1 VIRRFEDL
9 RVWQVARELTQRVYD
24 AAETQKLRNDYG
36 RANQMRRASVSIG
49 SNIAEG
55 FEYGSRKQN
64 IEACYRATASAG
76 ELRSQVIT
84 AHDIRLVDDAAHHD
98 LYGRCEECS
107 RMIAAYIRR
116 LELSQERFPGV
127 KLARAQSKEE

>member
-9 RVWQVARELTQRVYD
+9 RVWQLARELTQRVYD
-24 AAETQKLRNDYG
+24 APDTQKLRNDYG
-36 RANQMRRASVSIG
+36 LANQMRRASVSIS

-64 IEACYRATASAG
+64 IEACYRAKASAG

-84 AHDIRLVDDAAHHD
+84 AHDVRLVDDGIYDD

-107 RMIAAYIRR
+107 RMLAAYVRR
-116 LELSQERFPGV
+116 LELSQEQFPGV
-127 KLARAQSKEE
+127 KLARAQGKKE